1 MSSNLKPK
9 TGGLAAILRL
19 EKERRAQEEKE
30 QQSASTLKIA
40 PANFA
45 PPTENTPATTIA
57 PAPESAPDVTT
68 APPPYTTPAT
78 EFVPP
83 LETIPAPESLPPV
96 GYAPGTNRT
105 GQPPRNEPAAETTA
119 PVKIRGASLL
129 PPDAPHLRTPHE
141 ITDVI
146 LPTLKPGCQ
155 VVLMRL
161 YRLAAG
167 FGSSTCHVSL
177 PKLASTCNIS
187 ETQIRIFLK
196 DLEQRKL
203 IKRLSVDL
211 ANKIQSERGI
221 TFEVL
226 LPRLATSKSTAGVKN
241 TGGAKFAGGA
251 IIEPNKVN
259 TQKEN
264 TQTQASPA
272 ASVRVGSKFTLEECR
287 RYAKH
292 LQLTGQG
299 INNPGG
305 YATTIQRTGEADQ
318 LIESF
323 LHPEEANPSSNFDTS
338 QCPDCNGTGFYY
350 PQGTE
355 GGVARCKHE
364 RLGKEGKGID
374 G

>member
-30 QQSASTLKIA
+30 EQSSSTLKIA
-40 PANFA
+40 PTNSA
-45 PPTENTPATTIA
+45 PPSETTPAPTFA
-57 PAPESAPDVTT
+57 PAPKS
-68 APPPYTTPAT
+68 APPPHTAPTTNSAPPPETTPAA
-78 EFVPP
+78 E
-83 LETIPAPESLPPV
+83 LPPSTE
-96 GYAPGTNRT
+96 YTAGTNRT

-167 FGSSTCHVSL
+167 FGSNTCHVSL

-226 LPRLATSKSTAGVKN
+226 LPRLATTKSTAGVKN
-241 TGGAKFAGGA
+241 TGGAKFTGGA
-251 IIEPNKVN
+251 ITEPNKVN

-264 TQTQASPA
+264 TQTQDTPA
-272 ASVRVGSKFTLEECR
+272 ASVRVGSKFTIEECR
-287 RYAKH
+287 KYAKH
-292 LQLTGQG
+292 LQSTGQG

-305 YATTIQRTGEADQ
+305 YATTIQRTGEADE
-318 LIESF
+318 LIERF

-364 RLGKEGKGID
+364 QLRKEGN
-374 G
+374 